1 MGIESLHL
9 LLGGRL
15 HNEMDMT
22 WPSVR
27 VRPEA
32 HIHLLRVGQLTD
44 GGRCLREQLPEL
56 GCLARQE
63 VGDGSDMAN
72 RLYDQGAHAKRADA
86 VLDDP

>member
-1 MGIESLHL
+1 MGIETFHL
-9 LLGGRL
+9 VPGRRL
-15 HNEMDMT
+15 DNEMDMNR
-22 WPSVR
+22 PSIR

-32 HIHLLRVGQLTD
+32 HVHLVGVSQLTD
-44 GGRCLREQLPEL
+44 GGCCLREQLPEL

-86 VLDDP
+86 VLDNP